1 MKNRI
6 LIAVVAAAMA
16 QVVFGATETL
26 NGVRYTRGGTLRR
39 AAVWLMR
46 VISRWWR
53 LRCRSRC

>member
-26 NGVRYTRGGTLRR
+26 NGVIYGKYNAIYAEFLGKALAIYQQNT
-39 AAVWLMR
+39 
-46 VISRWWR
+46 
-53 LRCRSRC
+53 